1 MSKTFDEVK
10 AEHEVAVQREVEASR
25 CWKTLAVAAREA
37 NEKAN
42 KAFMTWNAAADAR
55 NAAFEEVYA
64 ATKPATVP
72 ALGDA

>member
-10 AEHEVAVQREVEASR
+10 AEHEQAVQREVEASR
-25 CWKTLAVAAREA
+25 CWKTLAVAAQEA

-42 KAFMTWNAAADAR
+42 EAFMAWNAAADAR